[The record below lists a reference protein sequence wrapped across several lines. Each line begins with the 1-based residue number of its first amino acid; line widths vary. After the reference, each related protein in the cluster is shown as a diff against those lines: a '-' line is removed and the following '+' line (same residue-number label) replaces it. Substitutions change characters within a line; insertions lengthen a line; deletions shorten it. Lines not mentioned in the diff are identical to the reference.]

1 VVTSQG
7 DSAPGQWYPLN
18 WPRPAVAS
26 VLMARAAAPK
36 LRRLGAGQDVVRAA
50 GGIVLR
56 DIAGGRREVA
66 VVHRPGRDDW
76 SLPKGKLSSDESFE
90 DCALREVQEETGL
103 RCRLHR
109 FVGYTEY
116 RDRRDRLKVVAYW
129 LMDVL
134 DGEFAPSDEVD
145 EMRWLELTIAR
156 RALSYE
162 RDRDLIASLD
172 SVSLAESG

>member
-1 VVTSQG
+1 MGRT
-7 DSAPGQWYPLN
+7 AATR
-18 WPRPAVAS
+18 PRIV
-26 VLMARAAAPK
+26 
-36 LRRLGAGQDVVRAA
+36 GTEQDVVRAA

-56 DIAGGRREVA
+56 EIAGGRREVA

-76 SLPKGKLSSDESFE
+76 SLPKGKLAADESFE

-103 RCRLHR
+103 RCRMGR
-109 FVGYTEY
+109 FVGSTEY
-116 RDRRDRLKVVAYW
+116 RDRRDRPKVVVYW

-134 DGEFAPSDEVD
+134 DGEFSPSDEVD

-172 SVSLAESG
+172 SVPLAQSG

>member
-1 VVTSQG
+1 MGRSTTSG
-7 DSAPGQWYPLN
+7 SG
-18 WPRPAVAS
+18 
-26 VLMARAAAPK
+26 AAA
-36 LRRLGAGQDVVRAA
+36 AAQEVVRAA

-76 SLPKGKLSSDESFE
+76 SLPKGKLATDETFE

-103 RCRLHR
+103 RCRMRR
-109 FVGYTEY
+109 FVGFTEY
-116 RDRRDRLKVVAYW
+116 RDRRDRPKVVLYW

-156 RALSYE
+156 RALTYE
-162 RDRDLIASLD
+162 RDRELIASLD
-172 SVSLAESG
+172 TVSLAQSG

>member
-1 VVTSQG
+1 VGASQE
-7 DSAPGQWYPLN
+7 
-18 WPRPAVAS
+18 
-26 VLMARAAAPK
+26 
-36 LRRLGAGQDVVRAA
+36 VVRAA
-50 GGIVLR
+50 GGIILR
-56 DIAGGRREVA
+56 DIAAGRREVA

-76 SLPKGKLSSDESFE
+76 SLPKGKLSADESFE
-90 DCALREVQEETGL
+90 ECALREVQEETGL
-103 RCRLHR
+103 RCRLGR

-116 RDRRDRLKVVAYW
+116 RDRRDRPKVVAYW

-156 RALSYE
+156 RALTYE

-172 SVSLAESG
+172 ARSLAQSG

>member
-1 VVTSQG
+1 MGRSTTSG
-7 DSAPGQWYPLN
+7 SGA
-18 WPRPAVAS
+18 AS
-26 VLMARAAAPK
+26 AAPE
-36 LRRLGAGQDVVRAA
+36 VVRAA

-76 SLPKGKLSSDESFE
+76 SLPKGKLATDETFE

-103 RCRLHR
+103 RCRMRR
-109 FVGYTEY
+109 FVGFTEY
-116 RDRRDRLKVVAYW
+116 RDRRDRPKVVLYW

-156 RALSYE
+156 RALTYE
-162 RDRDLIASLD
+162 RDRELIASLD
-172 SVSLAESG
+172 TVSLAQSG